1 MSATETPV
9 LNPLNVAKDW
19 NDRGFNCEIRTAR
32 IGLKRANIHAE
43 SDELFMLLDG
53 AVELSVN
60 GQVLQPSLGEE
71 VVIPAGTPHVVHIVG
86 DTDAR
91 YLHGCWMDL
100 AQTD

>member
-9 LNPLNVAKDW
+9 LNPLSVAKDW

-32 IGLKRANIHAE
+32 TGMQRANTHVE
-43 SDELFMLLDG
+43 SDELFMLLQG
-53 AVELSVN
+53 TIELSVN
-60 GQVLQPSLGEE
+60 GSVLQPTPGEE
-71 VVIPAGTPHVVHIVG
+71 VVIPAGTRHVFHNVG
-86 DTDAR
+86 DTEAR